1 MSQVSDLTKS
11 LPLAWSSYIA
21 GEPVKSDDILEIRY
35 PWDGSLTGTL
45 SKITNVFFIVMGNTP
60 QTKYIKFFIIN

>member
-1 MSQVSDLTKS
+1 MNQVSDLTKS

-45 SKITNVFFIVMGNTP
+45 SKITP
-60 QTKYIKFFIIN
+60 